1 MLGAGIMGAAMAR
14 SLAREGHDVSIWN
27 RTPERA
33 QAAAGDRIVP
43 AASVAEAVSGADAV
57 VTMLFDAESVLA
69 VTDELVG
76 ALRDDAVWVQSSTI
90 GPAGIRRVAE
100 AAGPASRRLLDA
112 PVLGTRQPAEGG
124 KLVVL
129 ASGPASA
136 REAAAPV
143 LDAVGGRTVVAGDEV
158 GPASALKLAAN
169 SWVAM
174 LTAAAAQGLGLAESL
189 GVDPALLLEAVGGG
203 GADSPYLQLKGR
215 MMIDRDWATPSF
227 AVGGVLKDVGL
238 MIDAAREARFPD
250 ALLVSVHEL
259 FQAASGAG
267 VHSADMAAVRVAFDR

>member
-1 MLGAGIMGAAMAR
+1 MGAAMAR
-14 SLAREGHDVSIWN
+14 SLAREDHDVSIWN

-43 AASVAEAVSGADAV
+43 AASVGEAVSGADAV

-100 AAGPASRRLLDA
+100 VAGPASRRLLDA

-124 KLVVL
+124 NLVVL
-129 ASGPASA
+129 ASGPASV

-174 LTAAAAQGLGLAESL
+174 LAAAAAQGLGLAESL
-189 GVDPALLLEAVGGG
+189 GVDPALLLEGVGGG
-203 GADSPYLQLKGR
+203 GADSPFLQLKGR

-227 AVGGVLKDVGL
+227 AVGSVQKDVGL
-238 MIDAAREARFPD
+238 MIDAARAAGFPD
-250 ALLVSVHEL
+250 ALLVAVHEL
-259 FQAASGAG
+259 FRAASGAG
-267 VHSADMAAVRVAFDR
+267 VDSADMAAVRVAFDR